1 MELEQAL
8 SASALR
14 LDTALLEAGIEPMA
28 SAVCQHA
35 LALRGGSIGWLPD
48 LSLLPSVPPSD
59 AAASSSSS
67 ADVVEQIRAPSQHD
81 KGRELEESSSAES
94 ASLSEADKK
103 KLAVNAEKVIAAIF
117 CRDFERIL
125 KVSNFAISFRSF

>member
-1 MELEQAL
+1 MLELEQAL

-67 ADVVEQIRAPSQHD
+67 AEVVEQIRTSSQHD
-81 KGRELEESSSAES
+81 KGREPEESSSAES
-94 ASLSEADKK
+94 ASLSEEDKK

-117 CRDFERIL
+117 CRDFERI
-125 KVSNFAISFRSF
+125 